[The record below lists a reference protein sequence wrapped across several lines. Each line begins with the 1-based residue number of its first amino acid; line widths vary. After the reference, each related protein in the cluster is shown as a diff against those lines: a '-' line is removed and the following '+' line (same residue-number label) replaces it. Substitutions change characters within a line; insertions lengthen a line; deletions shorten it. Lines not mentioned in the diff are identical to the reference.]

1 MEKFKCQGT
10 GTWHEQVKRLE
21 SARGQVPGINT
32 PSASE
37 KIYSFRGVWRFELCY
52 LKMLYFEDIFDII

>member
-1 MEKFKCQGT
+1 MSISKISPKNSFKAHKEKHG
-10 GTWHEQVKRLE
+10 
-21 SARGQVPGINT
+21 RGRVPGMNR
-32 PSASE
+32 SNASE